1 MTSVLNLCSIKESF
15 VVFRC
20 IYKRGLS
27 GWKLKNL
34 NIFGEKIL
42 KNKTHVIYV
51 HVKYVVC
58 FFINPLMESKKA
70 VVCSNVPWSPRLP
83 EFSPD
88 SRMLSLEA
96 RMLMLPCVCTS
107 FKAKWIL
114 LKLQGKKSNL
124 QKGILWKQKRLEIVN
139 KIEVKRVSN
148 ATRELNVNTLRWSV

>member
-15 VVFRC
+15 VVFRR

-34 NIFGEKIL
+34 NIFGENIL

-51 HVKYVVC
+51 HLKYVVC
-58 FFINPLMESKKA
+58 FFINPLMELKKSSCLFQCT
-70 VVCSNVPWSPRLP
+70 VVPPIP

-139 KIEVKRVSN
+139 KIEVKRASN
-148 ATRELNVNTLRWSV
+148 ATRELNANTLRWSV